1 MQFVPSLS
9 KCLPSLEV
17 VNEGVKSPGLEENFS
32 SGLPC
37 KSKLSKELLSP
48 QSCVPTCSVVTD
60 SVALWTVAR
69 QALLSRGYL
78 RQEYWSGLP
87 SPYPGGLADPGIE
100 PASHLLHWQV
110 EASPQCHL
118 GSPPTTQLLINYPA
132 VSEIPFLWNRD
143 NSFCPY
149 FIK

>member
-1 MQFVPSLS
+1 M
-9 KCLPSLEV
+9 K
-17 VNEGVKSPGLEENFS
+17 GVKSPGLEENFS

-37 KSKLSKELLSP
+37 KSRLSKELLSP

-87 SPYPGGLADPGIE
+87 SPSPGGLADPGIE
-100 PASHLLHWQV
+100 PASL
-110 EASPQCHL
+110 ASPAL
-118 GSPPTTQLLINYPA
+118 AGRGFTTVPPGKPPHNPVVNKLSCGLKRFLFYGIGIIVSVLI
-132 VSEIPFLWNRD
+132 S
-143 NSFCPY
+143 
-149 FIK
+149 